1 MIKNEALINEEL
13 DPKLIIVR
21 LKKEVEELRN
31 QLAIA
36 NNGEVNTG
44 DLTQDEIEKYLLNSN
59 MRKYWINLSY
69 NV

>member
-1 MIKNEALINEEL
+1 VALIKNEALINEEL

-44 DLTQDEIEKYLLNSN
+44 DLTQDEIEKYLLSSN
-59 MRKYWINLSY
+59 MQN
-69 NV
+69 

>member
-59 MRKYWINLSY
+59 MQKYWIN
-69 NV
+69 

>member
-1 MIKNEALINEEL
+1 VALIKNEALINEEL

-44 DLTQDEIEKYLLNSN
+44 DLTQDEIEKYLLKPIMPN
-59 MRKYWINLSY
+59 
-69 NV
+69 